1 MKIIKENLL
10 LAFLVSFILIV
21 SSISFAEETNDWE
34 STKYDFRWM
43 HVPVVCGTSPEII
56 RYLSDNEFVLENISL
71 GREGAKETGNPS
83 YFVAYYINKKGDESV
98 AAITSPTGHET
109 CMMYRSFDLMKPG
122 DKV

>member
-71 GREGAKETGNPS
+71 GREGAKKTGNPS
-83 YFVAYYINKKGDESV
+83 YFVAYYINKQGDESV

-109 CMMYRSFDLMKPG
+109 CMMYRSFNLEKPG
-122 DKV
+122 DPA